1 MGPRYEN
8 TPQPRPTRVTRRRAL
23 SLGLAVAAGSA
34 LVGCGQEE
42 RTANGR
48 TVLEFPSWQAGDST
62 FSLWWKE
69 LIAAFR
75 KQRPD
80 IEVDFY
86 GLPFDSYVDQ
96 ITIRFA
102 ANDRPDIL
110 HLPARNAAE
119 FAGRGWLT
127 PLESRLRGTDV
138 AGTWTPLQEE
148 MALCGKDY
156 GVLLLGY
163 GYCLYY
169 NEALLRSVG
178 ARVPT
183 TVEEMITTAEAITGK
198 GVYGFG
204 ATTAPSPDNYT
215 ELAAFVVG
223 GGGALSRDDGTFSA
237 DSDAAVAGLDQ
248 YRRALAQAPRGIQ
261 PQQRNEL
268 FLTGKIAMLL
278 DGPFFLNEL
287 AGASTRVR
295 PALSVARAPF
305 RRVPGGVSNSIHIP
319 AGLDARRTQAV
330 WDFIELA
337 TTPTWQRRYV
347 ELTVNPAP
355 RRGSLTARAVA
366 RTPELELFQNLA
378 DEAVSIFPGDQT
390 HRERFGRISDIVSAA
405 ATSLITTGESTA
417 GIAAHLQRQLD
428 QALES
433 S

>member
-1 MGPRYEN
+1 MGPRHGDV
-8 TPQPRPTRVTRRRAL
+8 PPLPRTRVTRRRAL
-23 SLGLAVAAGSA
+23 TLGLAAAAGAA
-34 LVGCGQEE
+34 LAGCAREDG
-42 RTANGR
+42 TANGR

-80 IEVDFY
+80 IDVDFY

-96 ITIRFA
+96 LTIRFA

-119 FAGRGWLT
+119 FAGRGWLA
-127 PLESRLRGTDV
+127 PLEDRLRGTDV
-138 AGTWTPLQEE
+138 ESTWTPLQEE
-148 MALCGKDY
+148 MALDGKDY

-169 NEALLRSVG
+169 NEELLRSAG

-183 TVEEMITTAEAITGK
+183 TVDEMVTAAEAVTGK

-204 ATTAPSPDNYT
+204 ATTAPNPDNYT

-223 GGGALSRDDGTFSA
+223 AGGALSRDDGTFSA
-237 DSDAAVAGLDQ
+237 DSDAAVEGMEQ
-248 YRRALAQAPRGIQ
+248 YRRALAHAPRGIQ
-261 PQQRNEL
+261 SQQRNEL

-287 AGASTRVR
+287 ADASARVR

-305 RRVPGGVSNSIHIP
+305 SRVPGGVSNSIHIP

-330 WDFIELA
+330 WEFIALA
-337 TTPTWQRRYV
+337 TTPAWQRRYV

-366 RTPELELFQNLA
+366 RTPELELFQ
-378 DEAVSIFPGDQT
+378 
-390 HRERFGRISDIVSAA
+390 
-405 ATSLITTGESTA
+405 
-417 GIAAHLQRQLD
+417 
-428 QALES
+428 
-433 S
+433 